1 MANATVSRLGQVE
14 QSGSARAMFE
24 KVFAGEV
31 ITAFETN
38 VILKPLTR
46 QRTITSGRSASF
58 PAIYKAS
65 AAYHTPGEEIVGK
78 KISHQE
84 IVVDVDDLLV
94 ADAFIAN
101 IDEAM
106 NHYEVRSPYS
116 NELGLA
122 LALAYDKN
130 VARNIIRA
138 ARGSALFSGDVGG
151 SAVNDNANL
160 TSATALAGSIWTAKQ
175 TLEEAD
181 VPVDSTPVH
190 AALKPAQW
198 YLLAQESTLVLNR
211 DVGGDGSYSQGKF
224 TMIGGVNVVKSNALP
239 WGVNDSTNTN
249 IPDPYR
255 VNMAL
260 TAGAVF
266 TEAAAATVQ
275 LMGLGME
282 SAYDIRRQGT
292 LMVAK
297 YAVGHGP
304 LLNKCAVEL
313 TDNA

>member
-1 MANATVSRLGQVE
+1 MSNATVSRLGQADVT
-14 QSGSARAMFE
+14 GDVKALFL

-31 ITAFETN
+31 ITAFETST
-38 VILKPLTR
+38 ILKPLTR
-46 QRTITSGRSASF
+46 QRTITSGKSAQF

-65 AAYHTPGEEIVGK
+65 ASYHTVGVEIVGQNVA
-78 KISHQE
+78 HNE
-84 IVVDVDDLLV
+84 IVITIDDLLI
-94 ADAFIAN
+94 ADAFLAS

-106 NHYEVRSPYS
+106 NHYDVRAPYS
-116 NELGLA
+116 TELGLA

-138 ARGSALFSGDVGG
+138 ARGSALFTGDTGG
-151 SAVNDNANL
+151 SVITDADSNTNAL
-160 TSATALAGSIWTAKQ
+160 SLAGSIWTAKQ

-181 VPVDSTPVH
+181 VPVDTTPVQ

-239 WGVNDSTNTN
+239 WGVDDSSNTD
-249 IPDPYR
+249 IPSAYR
-255 VNMAL
+255 VNMATV
-260 TAGAVF
+260 TAAVF
-266 TEAAAATVQ
+266 TEASAATVQ

-282 SAYDIRRQGT
+282 SEYDIRRQGT

-304 LLNKCAVEL
+304 LLNKCAVEIK
-313 TDNA
+313 TS

>member
-1 MANATVSRLGQVE
+1 MANANVSRLGQADLAGDV
-14 QSGSARAMFE
+14 QTLFL

-31 ITAFETN
+31 ITAFETAT
-38 VILKPLTR
+38 ILKPLTR
-46 QRTITSGRSASF
+46 QRTITSGKSAQF

-65 AAYHTPGEEIVGK
+65 ASYHSVGEEILGSDIRHNEIT
-78 KISHQE
+78 IS
-84 IVVDVDDLLV
+84 IDDLLV
-94 ADAFIAN
+94 ADAFIAS

-106 NHYEVRSPYS
+106 NHYDVRSPYS

-138 ARGSALFSGDVGG
+138 ARGSALFTGDTGG
-151 SAVNDNANL
+151 SALTDSDSD
-160 TSATALAGSIWTAKQ
+160 TSATSLAASIWLAKQ
-175 TLEEAD
+175 TMEEKD
-181 VPVDSTPVH
+181 VPVDTTEVI
-190 AALKPAQW
+190 AAMKPAQW

-211 DVGGDGSYSQGKF
+211 DVGGDGSYSQGRF

-239 WGVNDSTNTN
+239 LGVDDSSNTD
-249 IPDPYR
+249 IPADYR
-255 VNMAL
+255 VDMA
-260 TAGAVF
+260 TATAIVF
-266 TEAAAATVQ
+266 TEASAATVQ

-282 SAYDIRRQGT
+282 SEYDIRRQGT

-304 LLNKCAVEL
+304 LLNKCAVEIK
-313 TDNA
+313 TA